1 MPTKDEVHNS
11 NEVQAPADKH
21 DTKYDNDTSEKW
33 LNGPD
38 ATQKPGFDKGNAWRK
53 GKGL

>member
-11 NEVQAPADKH
+11 HENQAPADKH
-21 DTKYDNDTSEKW
+21 DTKYDNDTPNNW
-33 LNGPD
+33 LRGNK
-38 ATQKPGFDKGNAWRK
+38 ATDKPGFDKGNAWRR